1 MVHVIAYDLREP
13 NDTAE
18 DYARVIDAIKEKF
31 RTWCHLEKS
40 VRLVDTSLA
49 VSDVRDFMMTV
60 VNDNDRVFVACLAGT
75 WASQS
80 LPKSRDDWLKKRDF
94 ECVT

>member
-1 MVHVIAYDLREP
+1 MVQIIAYDLRKP

-31 RTWCHLEKS
+31 PTWCHLEKS
-40 VRLVDTSLA
+40 VWLVETSIEA
-49 VSDVRDFMMTV
+49 SDIRDFMMTL
-60 VNDNDRVFVACLAGT
+60 VNDNDRIFVACLAGS
-75 WASQS
+75 WASFS
-80 LPKSRDDWLKKRDF
+80 LPMSQVDWLKKRDF